1 MNSYNVSLEAF
12 RSILKILHPSHLEL
26 PLDPRTILK
35 TETADIQCITNGQ
48 FVYFGLSN
56 GIRNNIRFNLSQV
69 EKIKIDTN
77 IDGAPVFKSRN
88 TSFWPIL
95 CSVDNSVPYKF
106 NSVAPFIV
114 AIFYG
119 NKKPDV
125 HQYLEQFVAEL
136 KMLLEQGIEI
146 EGKHFDVELRSVIAD
161 APARA
166 FLKQTKSHGGY
177 YACDRCTTKGKYENG
192 AISYSETDAGKRD
205 NISFRAKAQPLHHIG
220 DSPFTGLN
228 IDMISIF
235 VYDYLHVVLLGIVR
249 KLMTLF

>member
-1 MNSYNVSLEAF
+1 M
-12 RSILKILHPSHLEL
+12 
-26 PLDPRTILK
+26 
-35 TETADIQCITNGQ
+35 
-48 FVYFGLSN
+48 
-56 GIRNNIRFNLSQV
+56 
-69 EKIKIDTN
+69 
-77 IDGAPVFKSRN
+77 
-88 TSFWPIL
+88 

-125 HQYLEQFVAEL
+125 HQYLEQYVAEL

-146 EGKHFDVELRSVIAD
+146 EGKHFDVELRSVIVD

-177 YACDRCTTKGKYENG
+177 YACDRCTTKGKYENR
-192 AISYSETDAGKRD
+192 AISYSETEAGKRD
-205 NISFRAKAQPLHHIG
+205 ISFRAKAQPEHHIG

-235 VYDYLHVVLLGIVR
+235 VYDYLHVVLLDIVR
-249 KLMTLF
+249 KLMTLFWNKVSFKLSSS